1 MATRTKATFVPTISD
16 LAPSFRRSLEAQNRS
31 PKTLTAYSEAVRLLD
46 GFLADKGMPREV
58 GHIRR
63 EHIESFIA
71 AQLARLKP
79 ASAAN
84 RYRSLQQFWRWAV
97 EDGEVKASPMANMRP
112 PLVPDDPPPVMS
124 DDDLRALLKACEG
137 QAFEDRRDMAI
148 VRLFLDTGARRA
160 EVSGL
165 MVDDIDWTLNVV
177 LVKGKGGRQR
187 ASAFG
192 KRTAAALDRYLRA
205 RARHPHADDPM
216 LWLGR
221 VGPMA
226 KDGTGLSQ
234 AVEKR
239 AEKAGIGKLNL
250 HKFRHSFA
258 HQWLSEGGNEGDL
271 MVLAGWRS
279 RTMVSRYAASA
290 AADRAREAHRRLSPG
305 DRL

>member
-1 MATRTKATFVPTISD
+1 MTTTKTTFVPTISD
-16 LAPSFRRSLEAQNRS
+16 LAPSFRRSLEAENKAR
-31 PKTLTAYSEAVRLLD
+31 KTILAYTESVRLLGD
-46 GFLADKGMPREV
+46 FLETQGMPQEAGSV
-58 GHIRR
+58 RR
-63 EHIESFIA
+63 EHIEVFMA
-71 AQLARLKP
+71 EQLARLKP

-84 RYRSLQQFWRWAV
+84 RYRSLQQFWRWCV
-97 EDGEVKASPMANMRP
+97 IEGEIKDTPMKNMSPP
-112 PLVPDDPPPVMS
+112 KVPEDPPPVMTQA
-124 DDDLRALLKACEG
+124 DIRALLKACEG
-137 QAFEDRRDMAI
+137 QTFDDRRDRAI
-148 VRLFLDTGARRA
+148 VMLFLDTGARRA
-160 EVSGL
+160 EIAGL
-165 MVDDIDWTLNVV
+165 IVKDIDWGSNVF

-187 ASAFG
+187 ACAFG
-192 KRTAAALDRYLRA
+192 RRAAAALDRYMRA

-226 KDGTGLSQ
+226 KDGSGLSQ

-239 AEKAGIGKLNL
+239 AEKAGIGKVNL
-250 HKFRHSFA
+250 HRFRHSFA

-279 RTMVSRYAASA
+279 RSMVSRYAASA

>member
-1 MATRTKATFVPTISD
+1 MTTTTKATFDPTIAD

-31 PKTLTAYSEAVRLLD
+31 PKTLIAYCEAVRLLE
-46 GFLADKGMPREV
+46 GFLTAQGMPREV
-58 GHIRR
+58 GHVRR
-63 EHIESFIA
+63 EHIEAFITD
-71 AQLARLKP
+71 QLTRLKP
-79 ASAAN
+79 ATAAS

-97 EDGEVKASPMANMRP
+97 EEGEVKASPMANMKP
-112 PLVPDDPPPVMS
+112 PKVPDDPPPVMS
-124 DDDLRALLKACEG
+124 EDDLRALVKACEG
-137 QAFEDRRDMAI
+137 QAFVDRRDMAI

-160 EVSGL
+160 EIAGL

-177 LVKGKGGRQR
+177 LVKGKGGSQR
-187 ASAFG
+187 ACAFG
-192 KRTAAALDRYLRA
+192 RRTAAAVDRYLRA

-234 AVEKR
+234 AVEKM
-239 AEKAGIGKLNL
+239 AEKAGVGKVNL
-250 HKFRHSFA
+250 HRFRHSFA

-279 RTMVSRYAASA
+279 RTMVSRYAASVA
-290 AADRAREAHRRLSPG
+290 VDRAREAHRRLSPG

>member
-1 MATRTKATFVPTISD
+1 MTTTKTTFVPTISD
-16 LAPSFRRSLEAQNRS
+16 LAPSFRRSLEAENKAH
-31 PKTLTAYSEAVRLLD
+31 KTILAYTEAVRLLGD
-46 GFLADKGMPREV
+46 FLETQGMPQEAGSV
-58 GHIRR
+58 RR
-63 EHIESFIA
+63 EHIEVFMA
-71 AQLARLKP
+71 EQLSRLKP

-84 RYRSLQQFWRWAV
+84 RYRSLQQFWRWCV
-97 EDGEVKASPMANMRP
+97 IEGEIKDTPMKNMSPP
-112 PLVPDDPPPVMS
+112 KVPEDPPPVMTQA
-124 DDDLRALLKACEG
+124 DIRALLKACEG
-137 QAFEDRRDMAI
+137 QTFDDRRDRAI
-148 VRLFLDTGARRA
+148 VMLFLDTGARRA
-160 EVSGL
+160 EIAGL
-165 MVDDIDWTLNVV
+165 MVNDIDWGLNVF

-187 ASAFG
+187 ACAFG
-192 KRTAAALDRYLRA
+192 RRAAAALDRYMRA

-226 KDGTGLSQ
+226 KDGSGLSQ

-239 AEKAGIGKLNL
+239 AEKAGIGKVNL
-250 HKFRHSFA
+250 HRFRHSFA

-279 RTMVSRYAASA
+279 RSMVSRYAASA